1 MVPILLSSF
10 AFCFSAI
17 ELNIEGSMSYV
28 KSNAALSNQN
38 CSPRSSISCFLSW
51 VLPQSLPHC
60 MALIWKLSPPSSHLL
75 FIPLVW
81 CLLTLEF
88 LQDPYLGTLHPNFFF
103 FNFSISTI
111 SFMISLIGSVI
122 SLVKSCTTSGWSFL
136 QQESC
141 EVMHNIWTEFPPAGI
156 HCFMMAVADFTTKM
170 TPSPM
175 M

>member
-81 CLLTLEF
+81 YPSVVVAQSLSCVRLCDPHE
-88 LQDPYLGTLHPNFFF
+88 LQHVRLPCP
-103 FNFSISTI
+103 
-111 SFMISLIGSVI
+111 SLSSQVC
-122 SLVKSCTTSGWSFL
+122 SNSCPLS
-136 QQESC
+136 Q
-141 EVMHNIWTEFPPAGI
+141 
-156 HCFMMAVADFTTKM
+156 
-170 TPSPM
+170 
-175 M
+175 